1 MKAKATRFDAAD
13 YLKTPEDCAYFLT
26 DALETKDP
34 AQIAQALGVLA
45 RARGMSEVAKRTGL
59 SREGLYKILGDKGN
73 PEIATIL
80 RILQVLGLELVA
92 QPAKA
97 KRKTAGKSAVARRA
111 A

>member
-1 MKAKATRFDAAD
+1 MKVKATRFDAAD

-26 DALETKDP
+26 DALETNDP

-59 SREGLYKILGDKGN
+59 SREGLYKVLGDRGN

-80 RILQVLGLELVA
+80 RILQVLDLKLVA
-92 QPAKA
+92 QPTKA
-97 KRKTAGKSAVARRA
+97 KRKAAAARKA